1 VTISLDAVDLADHDR
16 FVDGIPHDMFATLRR
31 DAPVYRHPQRRG
43 PGFWCV
49 TRHDDVAAANR
60 DHTRLSV
67 ERGIML
73 FDQPELEPPDAPRMM
88 IEMDPPRHTR
98 YRLLVNKGFTPRMI
112 GRLEER
118 MRTVTRRTVD
128 RVIDRG
134 ECDFVR
140 DLASELPLQTIAE
153 MMSMPEAD
161 RADVFRITNR
171 IVGHTDREMSGDGPA
186 YDAIA
191 SLHAYA
197 NRLAAGRRAE
207 LEAGDAPT
215 DILGTLLTAEVDG
228 DRLSEAEFDLFFLLL
243 VVGGSE
249 TTRTAISQGMLAF
262 LEHPEQWARL
272 QADHSL
278 MPTAVEEV
286 LRWSTPF
293 LHFRRTATEDFE
305 LRGQSI
311 RAGEKVVLWFVSA
324 NFDEDEFEAP
334 HRFDVGREPNQ
345 HVTFGGGGPHF
356 CLGAHLA
363 RLEIRI
369 VLEELLDRI
378 PHLELAGPVERMRSN
393 WTNGLKRM
401 PVRWEAD

>member
-1 VTISLDAVDLADHDR
+1 MRLADVDLVDHDR
-16 FVDGIPHDMFATLRR
+16 FVAGIPHDAFATLRR
-31 DAPVYRHPQRRG
+31 EAPVYLHPQRRG
-43 PGFWCV
+43 PGFWCI
-49 TRHDDVAAANR
+49 TRHADVATANR
-60 DHTRLSV
+60 DYERLSV

-73 FDQPELEPPDAPRMM
+73 FDQPELAPPEAPRMM

-112 GRLEER
+112 SRLEDR
-118 MRTVTRRTVD
+118 MRTVTTRTVD

-134 ECDFVR
+134 ECDLVR

-153 MMSMPEAD
+153 MMSMPEDD
-161 RADVFRITNR
+161 REAVFQITNR
-171 IVGHTDREMSGDGPA
+171 IVGHSDAEMSGGGPA
-186 YDAIA
+186 YDAIGA
-191 SLHAYA
+191 LHAYA
-197 NRLAAGRRAE
+197 NKLATGRRAE
-207 LEAGDAPT
+207 LAAGDAPA
-215 DILGTLLTAEVDG
+215 DILGTLLTAEIDG
-228 DRLSEAEFDLFFLLL
+228 DRLTEPEFDQFFLLL

-262 LEHPEQWARL
+262 FEHREQWERL
-272 QADHSL
+272 RDDRSL
-278 MPTAVEEV
+278 MATAVEEV

-305 LRGQSI
+305 LRGERI
-311 RAGEKVVLWFVSA
+311 RAGDKVVLWFASA
-324 NFDEDEFEAP
+324 NYDEDEFPEP
-334 HRFDVGREPNQ
+334 MRFDIAREPNA

-378 PHLELAGPVERMRSN
+378 PDVEQAGPAERMRSN
-393 WTNGLKRM
+393 WTNGLKRL
-401 PVRWEAD
+401 PVRWSAV